1 MLETQTQ
8 AEDGQWQTA
17 VTGGICFVSL
27 GYLCGILAAL
37 SEAFVLH
44 CVWDEEE
51 EGGIKLW
58 AMQCPRSKA

>member
-51 EGGIKLW
+51 EGGIKL
-58 AMQCPRSKA
+58 